1 MPALARPAKR
11 TAGESGAP
19 RPAVSRSRR
28 RLRPGSVLVAVAVIA
43 GCGASTA
50 WGQTSGSSSA
60 GLASIAM
67 SPAALSF
74 IAESNAIF
82 AALAVPPE
90 TPPAELPFIRENHS
104 AMEKMVA
111 CMAADPTGNVD
122 DDFVAMMVPHHQGA
136 IDMAQAEL
144 RYGRNE
150 QLLRVGQEII
160 VGQLQEIAAMR
171 VAVGNKVSRYQAM
184 LAASGPETATTEA
197 PSPLSDAGGAS
208 ASLAAEVRFL
218 EENNVAMTKMMRGMT
233 IKPTGDIDR
242 DFVAM
247 MVPHHQGAIDM
258 AQAELRYDHNAQLR
272 RIAQEI
278 IVDQTQE
285 ITLMRLA
292 VGEPLPPSAP
302 SPTNPPPASAL
313 QASPWMP
320 VCGECPSAE

>member
-1 MPALARPAKR
+1 MPIPARPTKHAP
-11 TAGESGAP
+11 GESGAP
-19 RPAVSRSRR
+19 HSGVFHGRR
-28 RLRPGSVLVAVAVIA
+28 RLGSGSVLVALVVFA
-43 GCGASTA
+43 GCGAGIA
-50 WGQTSGSSSA
+50 WGQTSRSRSA
-60 GLASIAM
+60 GLGSIAM
-67 SPAALSF
+67 SPAAASF

-111 CMAADPTGNVD
+111 CMAVDPTGNVD

-160 VGQLQEIAAMR
+160 VLQLQEIAAMR
-171 VAVGNKVSRYQAM
+171 VAVGEKVSRYAAM
-184 LAASGPETATTEA
+184 LAASEPGTATTEA
-197 PSPLSDAGGAS
+197 PSSPSDAVEAS
-208 ASLAAEVRFL
+208 SSVAAEAPFL
-218 EENNVAMTKMMRGMT
+218 EENNVAMTRMMRGMT
-233 IKPTGDIDR
+233 IKPTGDIDL

-247 MVPHHQGAIDM
+247 MAPHHQGAIDM
-258 AQAELRYDHNAQLR
+258 AQAELRYGHNAQLR

-285 ITLMRLA
+285 ITVMRLA
-292 VGEPLPPSAP
+292 VGEPLPPSA
-302 SPTNPPPASAL
+302 SAPTNPPPASAL

-320 VCGECPSAE
+320 VCGECPSGV

>member
-1 MPALARPAKR
+1 MTAPARPGKR

-19 RPAVSRSRR
+19 RPAVCRCWR
-28 RLRPGSVLVAVAVIA
+28 RPGPASVLVAVAVFA
-43 GCGASTA
+43 ACRATAALAQTNGPSST
-50 WGQTSGSSSA
+50 

-67 SPAALSF
+67 SPAAAASF

-82 AALAVPPE
+82 AALAVPLA
-90 TPPAELPFIRENHS
+90 TPSAELPFIRENHA
-104 AMEKMVA
+104 AMTKMVA
-111 CMAADPTGNVD
+111 CMAVKPTGTID

-150 QLLRVGQEII
+150 QLLRIGQEII
-160 VGQLQEIAAMR
+160 VVQLQENAAMR
-171 VAVGNKVSRYQAM
+171 VAVGEKVSRDEAM
-184 LAASGPETATTEA
+184 LAASGPGTATMR
-197 PSPLSDAGGAS
+197 PSSSPSNVGRAG
-208 ASLAAEVRFL
+208 SLLDAEVPFL
-218 EENNVAMTKMMRGMT
+218 EENNVAMTKMMRDMT
-233 IKPTGDIDR
+233 IKPTGEIDR

-258 AQAELRYDHNAQLR
+258 AQAELRYGHNPELR

-292 VGEPLPPSAP
+292 VGEPLPPSAS
-302 SPTNPPPASAL
+302 SPTDPPPASAF

-320 VCGECPSAE
+320 VCGECP